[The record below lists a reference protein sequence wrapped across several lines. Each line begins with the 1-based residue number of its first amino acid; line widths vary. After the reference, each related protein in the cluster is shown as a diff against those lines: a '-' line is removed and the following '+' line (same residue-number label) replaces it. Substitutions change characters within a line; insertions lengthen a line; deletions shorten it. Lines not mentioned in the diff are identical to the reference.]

1 MKYTYQYMNEHAPQG
16 GKEEKP
22 NEGRR
27 NFLKI
32 FGGALAGTALG
43 LQGNKYFKQEKELNK
58 YHELFNGNEE
68 SFYYGNKAIG
78 YLLYEMEVDNIA
90 RVKIL
95 GTGSGNINQRI
106 VLLRDFLTKHLN
118 SRSGKK
124 YLGVR
129 DLILKDGV
137 YTIDNLRTLLQV
149 SQELSL
155 KYDGVGID
163 KSEERQSENKPI

>member
-1 MKYTYQYMNEHAPQG
+1 MNEHAPQG
-16 GKEEKP
+16 RKDEKP

-32 FGGALAGTALG
+32 FGGAVAGSIVALK
-43 LQGNKYFKQEKELNK
+43 GNKYFEQEKELNK

-90 RVKIL
+90 RVKIS
-95 GTGSGNINQRI
+95 GTGSGNVNERI

-118 SRSGKK
+118 SRVGKK

-137 YTIDNLRTLLQV
+137 YTTDNLRVLLEV
-149 SQELSL
+149 SQQLSL
-155 KYDGVGID
+155 KYDGGNVD
-163 KSEERQSENKPI
+163 KTEETQSKNKPI